1 MVPETRYALA
11 GDVHIAYQVLG
22 TAPVDVVL
30 ADQWFSH
37 MDAQWEVPP
46 LAELRRRLSAFS
58 RLILFDKRGIGLSDP
73 VPIKALPMIDE
84 WIDDVRAVLDAVG
97 SRRAALVTNIGG
109 AIPSIVCAAALPD
122 RLSALVIVDGFARF
136 TAAPGYEIGV
146 SEEIKEMA
154 LASIEDGHG
163 RALMVDL
170 FAPSVASDAR
180 LRAQFGRYERQS
192 ASPGSAAAMVR
203 LLYETDVR
211 DVLPTIRVPTLVMH
225 HADAAHLPPALGR
238 YLADRIPDARFLEL
252 PGADS
257 LMWAGDQERIVA
269 EIQEFVTGVRP
280 DPERNRVL
288 ATVLFTDIVD
298 STARAAELGDRRWRE
313 LLAEHNRIV
322 RDELARGGGREIKTT
337 GDGFLATFD
346 GPARAVRAAIAIR
359 DALQGAGVT
368 IRAGIHTGE
377 IELLPDDVAGVSVHI
392 GSRVSALAGPGEV
405 LVSSTVKDLVAGSG
419 ITFED
424 RGTHTL
430 KGVPDDWRL
439 YAVLNVAE
447 PMRTP

>member
-1 MVPETRYALA
+1 MLPETRYALA

-22 TAPVDVVL
+22 TGPVDVVL

-37 MDAQWEVPP
+37 MEAQWDVPP
-46 LAELRRRLSAFS
+46 LAELRRRLGAFS

-73 VPIKALPMIDE
+73 VPIKEMPMIEE
-84 WIDDVRAVLDAVG
+84 WIDDVRAVLDAVD
-97 SRRAALVTNIGG
+97 SRQAALVTNIGG
-109 AIPSIVCAAALPD
+109 AIPSLVCAAALPD

-136 TAAPGYEIGV
+136 TAAPDYPIGA
-146 SEEIKEMA
+146 SEDEKEAA
-154 LASIEDGHG
+154 LAMIDAGHG
-163 RALMVDL
+163 RALMIDV
-170 FAPSVASDAR
+170 FAPSVAGDAR
-180 LRAQFGRYERQS
+180 LRGLFGRYERQS
-192 ASPGSAAAMVR
+192 ASPGSATAMVR

-225 HADAAHLPPALGR
+225 HAGAEHLPPALGR
-238 YLADRIPDARFLEL
+238 YIADHVPGARFVEL

-257 LMWAGDQERIVA
+257 LMWAGDQELMVA

-280 DPERNRVL
+280 RPEPTRVL

-298 STARAAELGDRRWRE
+298 STARAAELGDRRWGQ
-313 LLAEHNRIV
+313 LLTEHDRVV
-322 RDELARGGGREIKTT
+322 RDELARAAGREIKTT

-346 GPARAVRAAIAIR
+346 GPARAVRAALAIR
-359 DALQGAGVT
+359 DALREIGVT
-368 IRAGIHTGE
+368 IRAGLHTGE
-377 IELLPDDVAGVSVHI
+377 IEILADDVAGVGVHI
-392 GSRVSALAGPGEV
+392 GSRVAALAGPGEI

-430 KGVPDDWRL
+430 KGVPDAWRL
-439 YAVLNVAE
+439 HAVLAA
-447 PMRTP
+447 

>member
-1 MVPETRYALA
+1 MLPETRYAVA

-22 TAPVDVVL
+22 TAPVDLVL

-37 MDAQWEVPP
+37 MEAQWEVPP
-46 LAELRRRLSAFS
+46 LADLRRRLSGFS

-73 VPIKALPMIDE
+73 VPIKALPMIEE

-109 AIPSIVCAAALPD
+109 AIPSLVCAAALPD

-136 TAAPGYEIGV
+136 TAAPGYDIGA
-146 SEEIKEMA
+146 SEETKEVA

-180 LRAQFGRYERQS
+180 LRELFARYERQS

-225 HADAAHLPPALGR
+225 HVGAEHLPPTLGR
-238 YLADRIPDARFLEL
+238 YIADHIPGARFVEL

-257 LMWAGDQERIVA
+257 LIWAGDQELIVA

-280 DPERNRVL
+280 TPEPNRVL

-298 STARAAELGDRRWRE
+298 STARAAELGDRRWRQ
-313 LLAEHNRIV
+313 LLTEHDRVV
-322 RDELARGGGREIKTT
+322 REELARGAGREIKTT

-346 GPARAVRAAIAIR
+346 GPARAVRSALAMRSALAA
-359 DALQGAGVT
+359 AGIT
-368 IRAGIHTGE
+368 IRAGLHTGE
-377 IELLPDDVAGVSVHI
+377 IEILPDDIAGVGVHI
-392 GSRVSALAGPGEV
+392 GSRIAALAGPGEV
-405 LVSSTVKDLVAGSG
+405 LVSSTVKELVAGSG
-419 ITFED
+419 ISFED
-424 RGTHTL
+424 RGAHTL

-439 YAVLNVAE
+439 HAVLAG
-447 PMRTP
+447 

>member
-1 MVPETRYALA
+1 MLPETRYALA
-11 GDVHIAYQVLG
+11 DDVHIAYQVLG
-22 TAPVDVVL
+22 TGPVDLVL

-37 MDAQWEVPP
+37 MEAQWDVPP
-46 LAELRRRLSAFS
+46 MAELRRRLSAFS

-73 VPIKALPMIDE
+73 VPIKALPLIEE

-97 SRRAALVTNIGG
+97 STRAALVTNIGG
-109 AIPSIVCAAALPD
+109 AIPSLVCAAALTD

-136 TAAPGYEIGV
+136 TAAADYPIGA
-146 SEEIKEMA
+146 SEDDKEVA
-154 LASIEDGHG
+154 LAGIEAGHG
-163 RALMVDL
+163 RGLMIDI
-170 FAPSVASDAR
+170 FAPSVSADAALRR
-180 LRAQFGRYERQS
+180 LFGRYERQS

-203 LLYETDVR
+203 LLYETDAR

-225 HADAAHLPPALGR
+225 HSGAEHLPLALGR
-238 YLADRIPDARFLEL
+238 YIADHVPGAKFIAL

-257 LMWAGDQERIVA
+257 LMWAGDQELIVA

-280 DPERNRVL
+280 TPEPNRVL

-298 STARAAELGDRRWRE
+298 STARAAQLGDRRWRQ
-313 LLAEHNRIV
+313 LLAEHDRVV
-322 RDELARGGGREIKTT
+322 RDALDRGGGREIKTT

-346 GPARAVRAAIAIR
+346 GPARAVRSALAIRHALENIDIAIR
-359 DALQGAGVT
+359 AGL
-368 IRAGIHTGE
+368 HTGE
-377 IELLPDDVAGVSVHI
+377 IERLPNDIAGVGVHI
-392 GSRVSALAGPGEV
+392 GSRVAALAGPGEV

-430 KGVPDDWRL
+430 KGIPDEWRL
-439 YAVLNVAE
+439 YAVTGA
-447 PMRTP
+447 